1 VATTQTIKVGCGEW
15 GFREL
20 EIPEHFRL
28 ARELG
33 FRTLEFGIGGGQPGR
48 LPDRPSRPDIDAFKA
63 LARDFAI
70 STPGCC
76 LENDFT
82 LADPAAH
89 AEMLGRT
96 LGQIRA
102 AWQCG
107 AKQVRLFAGFTPA
120 VAMTEAIWARMGDA
134 FAQSDRLCAELGLT
148 IAVETHGSITMKD
161 GAALHTHTV
170 TTEPASAIRFV
181 RALPPRIGINY
192 DPGNLKAVAPGDKA
206 YGLPLFNGR
215 ISYCH
220 LKDWRRMGEGWYAC
234 AIGDDDLDYGKL
246 LPSVQFNGTYL
257 IEYEPTEDVVDGIR
271 RSLAYLNR
279 IGYTC
284 EFA

>member
-1 VATTQTIKVGCGEW
+1 VAITQTIKVGCGEW

-20 EIPEHFRL
+20 DIPEHFRL

-33 FRTLEFGIGGGQPGR
+33 FRTLEFGIGGGRPGR
-48 LPDRPSRPDIDAFKA
+48 LPERPSRLDIDSFKA
-63 LARDFAI
+63 LARDFGI

-102 AWQCG
+102 ARQCG

-120 VAMTEAIWARMGDA
+120 VAMTEAIWARMADA
-134 FAQSDRLCAELGLT
+134 FAQSDRLCAQLGLT

-161 GAALHTHTV
+161 GAAHHVHTV
-170 TTEPASAIRFV
+170 TTEPASAMRFV
-181 RALPPRIGINY
+181 RSLPPQVGINY
-192 DPGNLKAVAPGDKA
+192 DPGNLKAVAPEDKT

-215 ISYCH
+215 INYCH
-220 LKDWRRMGEGWYAC
+220 LKDWRRLGEGWVAC

-246 LPSVQFNGTYL
+246 LPSVQFKGTYL
-257 IEYEPTEDVVDGIR
+257 IEYEPTEDVADGIR

-279 IGYTC
+279 IGFTC